1 LGMENGHEYHSNDD
15 AFRNG
20 VTSSQS
26 VERRDLM
33 VRGDEWE
40 LAFRDVVGSIEAT
53 GSSAASRF
61 ENHDSTGASMTW
73 VVPMIRDAGKAGS

>member
-1 LGMENGHEYHSNDD
+1 
-15 AFRNG
+15 
-20 VTSSQS
+20 
-26 VERRDLM
+26 M